1 MGERADFVGMIR
13 RAVRQCV
20 VLGGVAC
27 ALHAPARADVASDA
41 AAAIV
46 VFPKILVDTSGQT
59 PRGPVDTLIRVSNTS
74 DSPITMFCFLV
85 NTNGHCKN
93 SGDVCDP
100 YVRSTDSGCGVTD
113 QCDAEWHESDFVVQ
127 ITAQQPIA
135 WLASHGSVPCEQNGD
150 PDVPCLPLS
159 QGGRLGPQGQV
170 NNSSTIQSLIPP
182 VQEDPFIGELKC
194 IAVNDPDNLVPVER
208 NNLKGEAEIVH
219 AATGVLDVEAYNA
232 IGIPAIPGTND
243 GNNTLVIGG
252 GPGAEYSGCPN
263 VLILDHFFD
272 GARDPV
278 SGKSITTDLT
288 LVPCTE
294 DFATQTVNATT
305 VQFLVYNEFEQ
316 RLSTSRSVS
325 CFQHFKISDIDK
337 ASTDRSIFSAAVQ
350 GTLTGQTRIRGV
362 EDEDQIHG
370 HTLLG
375 VAEEFRD
382 GGGSAAFNLH
392 FQGTRPPLVSGGEPQ
407 ADFIYLP

>member
-1 MGERADFVGMIR
+1 MRRRGCAIGVIQRTVHRA
-13 RAVRQCV
+13 AA
-20 VLGGVAC
+20 LTALLC
-27 ALHAPARADVASDA
+27 ALRAPAHADVASDA
-41 AAAIV
+41 AAAIL
-46 VFPKILVDTSGQT
+46 VFPKILVDTSGHT

-74 DSPITMFCFLV
+74 DRPITMFCFLV
-85 NTNGHCKN
+85 SANGHCSN
-93 SGDVCDP
+93 SGDICNP
-100 YVRSTDSGCGVTD
+100 YVRPTDSGCDASERCT
-113 QCDAEWHESDFVVQ
+113 AEWHESDFVVQ

-135 WLASHGSVPCEQNGD
+135 WLASHGSVPCEQNAD
-150 PDVPCLPLS
+150 HDVPCLPLS
-159 QGGRLGPQGQV
+159 QGGRLGPKGQV

-208 NNLKGEAEIVH
+208 NNLKGEAEIVR
-219 AATGVLDVEAYNA
+219 AKTGLIDVEAYNA
-232 IGIPAIPGTND
+232 VGIPANPGTND
-243 GNNTLVIGG
+243 GNNTLVLGG
-252 GPGAEYSGCPN
+252 GAGAEYSGCPN

-272 GARDPV
+272 GATDPI
-278 SGKSITTDLT
+278 SGKQVTTDVT

-305 VQFLVYNEFEQ
+305 VQFLVFNEFEQ
-316 RLSTSRSVS
+316 RLSTSRAVT
-325 CFQHFKISDIDK
+325 CFQEFKISDIDK

-362 EDEDQIHG
+362 EDTDQIHG

-382 GGGSAAFNLH
+382 GGGSTAFNLH
-392 FQGTRPPLVSGGEPQ
+392 FHGTRPPLVPGGNPQ
-407 ADFIYLP
+407 ADFLYLP

>member
-1 MGERADFVGMIR
+1 MIP
-13 RAVRQCV
+13 RAVRRGAA
-20 VLGGVAC
+20 LLTLLS
-27 ALHAPARADVASDA
+27 ALHVPARADVASDV

-46 VFPKILVDTSGQT
+46 VFPKILVDASGIT

-74 DSPITMFCFLV
+74 DQPITMFCFLV
-85 NTNGHCKN
+85 NANGHCSN
-93 SGDVCDP
+93 SGDICNP
-100 YVRSTDSGCGVTD
+100 YVQPAASGCNPSEPCV
-113 QCDAEWHESDFVVQ
+113 AEWHEEDFVVQ

-135 WLASHGSVPCEQNGD
+135 WLASHGSVPCEQDVD
-150 PDVPCLPLS
+150 PDLPCLPLS
-159 QGGRLGPQGQV
+159 TGGRLGPQGQV
-170 NNSSTIQSLIPP
+170 NNSNTVQSLIPP
-182 VQEDPFIGELKC
+182 VPEDPFIGDLTC
-194 IAVNDPDNLVPVER
+194 IAVNDADNLVPVEE
-208 NNLKGEAEIVH
+208 NNLKGEAEIVR
-219 AATGVLDVEAYNA
+219 AAPGLVDVEAYNA
-232 IGIPAIPGTND
+232 VGIPAIPGTND
-243 GNNTLVIGG
+243 GNNTLVLGG
-252 GPGAEYSGCPN
+252 VAAEYSGCPN

-272 GARDPV
+272 GATDPV
-278 SGKSITTDLT
+278 SGKHVTTDVT

-294 DFATQTVNATT
+294 DFATQTVDSTT

-316 RLSTSRSVS
+316 RLSTSRTVS
-325 CFQHFKISDIDK
+325 CFQDFKISDIDK

-392 FQGTRPPLVSGGEPQ
+392 FQGSRPPLVPGGNPQ